1 LSPRGRARYG
11 AVGVDGR
18 LHLED
23 PERSEVN
30 AMAGWLW
37 VVIIVLLVLIA
48 IGVWRYYG
56 GRRKV

>member
-1 LSPRGRARYG
+1 
-11 AVGVDGR
+11 
-18 LHLED
+18 
-23 PERSEVN
+23 
-30 AMAGWLW
+30 MAGWLW